1 MWFLAYWQVVQPSTL
16 SILERL
22 HLPQETL
29 YPLVNLPP
37 SALLP
42 APGSHQI
49 YSLSCAFACPGHFT
63 PMDPY
68 DVRPLCQASCSR
80 HSVFEIEQ
88 DVAHISTL
96 FLLWVSDGPL
106 EG

>member
-1 MWFLAYWQVVQPSTL
+1 MVF
-16 SILERL
+16 SILAGCTTINTIDSR
-22 HLPQETL
+22 TSSS
-29 YPLVNLPP
+29 PP
-37 SALLP
+37 RNSVPISQPPASVLLP

-68 DVRPLCQASCSR
+68 DVQPLCQASCSR

-88 DVAHISTL
+88 DVAHISIL